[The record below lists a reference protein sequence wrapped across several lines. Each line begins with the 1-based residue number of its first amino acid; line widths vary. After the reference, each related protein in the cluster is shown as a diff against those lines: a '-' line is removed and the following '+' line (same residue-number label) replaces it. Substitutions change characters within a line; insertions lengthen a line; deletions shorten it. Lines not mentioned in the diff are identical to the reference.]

1 VALFARENELRSV
14 YDLVARSGT
23 GGALVLRG
31 AAGVGKTALLN
42 EIISAS
48 RRADIRVLSTAGI
61 SLQMQQPFAGLAHLM
76 RSVLNDPELVGRN
89 PAAWDTVRAA
99 IGSEDVPISS
109 PFSVAYAVLDVL
121 SAWSA
126 RQRVLLVVD
135 DAAWVDEQSWR
146 VLSFIGRRI
155 DFDQIVL
162 IMAVRDGV
170 EGDRR
175 LRDVSLPTLRIEPLP
190 DEAAAALPD
199 HVAPGLDP
207 RIRSRI
213 LLEAGGNPL
222 GLLELSD
229 EAKRR
234 GLAAKPGTSMLLPD
248 RLEQTFAG
256 AVSELPDA
264 ARSLLL
270 TAAFNDSHS
279 LQEAL
284 DATALAFG
292 VPVALE
298 DLDPAISARLVSVE
312 DGFELRFR
320 HPLVCSALRQA
331 TSVSDRCRAHAA
343 FAEVLRDEPERSIW
357 HRAAATVGKDDEL
370 ARGLASVARR
380 ARQRGAVA
388 VAVSALERSAQLTA
402 DVSVG
407 ASRLLWAALAAAEMG
422 DVATVERLVHSVG
435 GVRLSASAQARLAWL
450 HETYLGSPWSG
461 SIRLRTLLNVV
472 REMRAAG
479 EIDLALDSLV
489 VMSLRAWWS
498 SPDRETR
505 EMIVSM
511 AQSLDESLSD
521 LRAVYVIAV
530 VAPLERGSWVLTRL
544 TNLAGA
550 AETDPERLHLLA
562 GAATAVGAV
571 GLSNVLH
578 AEAVAGFRRQGRL
591 GTLTR
596 ALAGQAWAAV
606 LLGNTRVA
614 LTASSEAGA
623 LGNETG
629 YPGYALV
636 ADLARA
642 ASLALRGETAAA
654 ADVLDGAE
662 AALVPTGGQA
672 LFPMVQ
678 LARGLGALA
687 SGRPD
692 DAYEQLLRTFSAA
705 GAGVHP
711 SQKFAMVAHLA
722 EAAARSGQL
731 DRLRPIVAELAP
743 VAATTRSP
751 ALVMSL
757 TYADALLAQET
768 DAGESLRRALEA
780 DLSAWPFERA
790 RLQIAYGAR
799 LRHGRRRRESRSY
812 LRAAGE
818 TFEALGARPWAD
830 WAWQE
835 LRASGETVR
844 RAEDP
849 SAHLSPQELQVATMA
864 AQGLT
869 NRQIASLLFLSPRTV
884 STHLYHIYPKV
895 GVTTR
900 NGLQRVLA
908 ARPTASA
915 RVE

>member
-1 VALFARENELRSV
+1 MALFARENELRSV

-31 AAGVGKTALLN
+31 EAGVGKTALLN

-48 RRADIRVLSTAGI
+48 RRADIRVLSTAGV
-61 SLQMQQPFAGLAHLM
+61 SLQMQQPFAGLSHLM
-76 RSVLNDPELVGRN
+76 RSVLNDPELVGRY

-99 IGSEDVPISS
+99 IGGEDVPIGSL
-109 PFSVAYAVLDVL
+109 FSVAYAVLEVL
-121 SAWSA
+121 SACSA

-135 DAAWVDEQSWR
+135 DAGWVDEQTWG

-155 DFDQIVL
+155 FFDQIVL

-175 LRDVSLPTLRIEPLP
+175 LRDSSLPTLRIEPLS
-190 DEAAAALPD
+190 DEAATALLD
-199 HVAPGLDP
+199 HVAPSLDP

-229 EAKRR
+229 EARRR
-234 GLAAKPGTSMLLPD
+234 GPAAMPETSMPLPD

-256 AVSELPDA
+256 LVSELPGA
-264 ARSLLL
+264 TRSLLVM
-270 TAAFNDSHS
+270 AAFNDSHS
-279 LQEAL
+279 LQETL
-284 DATALAFG
+284 DAAALAFG
-292 VPVALE
+292 SQVTLE

-320 HPLVCSALRQA
+320 HPLVCSALRQV
-331 TSVSDRCRAHAA
+331 TSVSDRCQAHAA
-343 FAEVLRDEPERSIW
+343 FADVLRNEPERSVW

-370 ARGLASVARR
+370 ARGLASAARR

-388 VAVSALERSAQLTA
+388 AAVSALERSAQLTA

-407 ASRLLWAALAAAEMG
+407 ASRLLWAALSAAEMG
-422 DVATVERLVHSVG
+422 DVATVERLVHSVS

-450 HETYLGSPWSG
+450 QETYLGAPWSG

-472 REMRAAG
+472 SEMRAAG

-498 SPDRETR
+498 SPDPETR
-505 EMIVSM
+505 ELIVLM

-530 VAPLERGSWVLTRL
+530 VAPLERGSWVLGRL
-544 TNLAGA
+544 TDLAGA

-562 GAATAVGAV
+562 STATAVGAI

-596 ALAGQAWAAV
+596 TLAGQAWAAV
-606 LLGNTRVA
+606 LLGNARLA
-614 LTASSEAGA
+614 LTASSEAGG

-636 ADLARA
+636 ADVSRA
-642 ASLALRGETAAA
+642 ASLALRGETTAA

-662 AALVPTGGQA
+662 SALGPAGQQA
-672 LFPMVQ
+672 LFSMLQ
-678 LARGLGALA
+678 LARGLSALA
-687 SGRPD
+687 SGHPD
-692 DAYEQLLRTFSAA
+692 DAYEQLVRTYSSA
-705 GAGVHP
+705 GADVHP
-711 SQKFAMVAHLA
+711 SQKFAMLAHLA

-743 VAATTRSP
+743 VAATTKSP
-751 ALVMSL
+751 ALAMSL
-757 TYADALLAQET
+757 TYAEALLAQEA
-768 DAGESLRRALEA
+768 DGGESLRRALGA

-799 LRHGRRRRESRSY
+799 LRRGRRRRESRSY

-818 TFEALGARPWAD
+818 TFEAQGARPWAE

-849 SAHLSPQELQVATMA
+849 SARLSPQELQVATMA

-869 NRQIASLLFLSPRTV
+869 NRQIASLLFLSPRTI
-884 STHLYHIYPKV
+884 STHLYRIYPKV

-900 NGLQRVLA
+900 NELHRVLA
-908 ARPTASA
+908 ARPPAA